1 MTESQYYYNKYKSL
15 GLCTKCGKNEAAPE
29 RTMCREC
36 LDKKAAKTRES
47 RDKDRAA
54 LHEYQRDWYRRKKA
68 QAIASGM
75 CSKCFREPADKGY
88 KTCWRCRANSRKTTR
103 YELSAEQKQKA
114 IDRKK
119 RINAERIAAH
129 ICINCGKRPS
139 MKGKQKCKLCAAR
152 HNRNRRQK
160 KHKLGLCIPW
170 DMRGDGTFCKRCCKP
185 VCHGEKICPDCTNKL
200 RELGKQLNDYNRA
213 SGFKASETFR
223 QMNAE
228 YFATRESAKETRA
241 RIDYNAVR
249 YGRIGD

>member
-1 MTESQYYYNKYKSL
+1 MTESQFYYNKYKTL
-15 GLCTKCGKNEAAPE
+15 GLCVKCGKNEAAPE
-29 RTMCREC
+29 RTMCKKC
-36 LDKKAAKTRES
+36 LAKKAAKAKAK

-54 LHEYQRDWYRRKKA
+54 LHEYQRDYYQRKKA
-68 QAIASGM
+68 QAIADGM
-75 CSKCFREPADKGY
+75 CSKCFHEPADKGY
-88 KTCWRCRANSRKTTR
+88 KTCWRCRANNRRTVR

-119 RINAERIAAH
+119 QINAERIAAH
-129 ICINCGKRPS
+129 ICINCGKRPP

-160 KHKLGLCIPW
+160 RHELGLCIPH

-185 VCHGEKICPDCTNKL
+185 ICHGEKICPDCMGKL

-213 SGFKASETFR
+213 NNFKASETFR

-228 YFATRESAKETRA
+228 YFAARESWKETKA
-241 RIDYNAVR
+241 RIDWQAVR
-249 YGRIGD
+249 FSNKR